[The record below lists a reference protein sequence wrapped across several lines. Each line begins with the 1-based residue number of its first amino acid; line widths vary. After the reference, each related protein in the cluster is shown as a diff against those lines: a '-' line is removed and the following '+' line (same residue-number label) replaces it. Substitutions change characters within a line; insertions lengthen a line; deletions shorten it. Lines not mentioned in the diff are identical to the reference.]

1 MKKNGSTFKNHKQ
14 DGNANHRIENNHKIF
29 PNLAE
34 SSLTTRKTERE
45 VTVASV

>member
-1 MKKNGSTFKNHKQ
+1 MKKNRSTFKNLKQ
-14 DGNANHRIENNHKIF
+14 DGSMNHRVENNHKMF